1 MRITWVILNLSLHFT
16 GITQADRHPQVVN
29 YAIPVPTPA
38 QAQAQSPIPPPPFN
52 QPQSLSLGSP
62 VAYVQNPIP
71 ESGYR
76 EGPPTYKEG
85 PNLDSYPTV

>member
-1 MRITWVILNLSLHFT
+1 MRITWVILNLSLHFI

-29 YAIPVPTPA
+29 YAIPVPVPT
-38 QAQAQSPIPPPPFN
+38 QAQSPIPSPPFN
-52 QPQSLSLGSP
+52 QPQRLSLEPP

-71 ESGYR
+71 QSGYR

-85 PNLDSYPTV
+85 PNSDSYPIR

>member
-16 GITQADRHPQVVN
+16 EITQADRHPQVVN
-29 YAIPVPTPA
+29 YAIPVPA
-38 QAQAQSPIPPPPFN
+38 QSPAQSPIPFPPFN
-52 QPQSLSLGSP
+52 QPQSLSLGPP

-71 ESGYR
+71 QSGYR

-85 PNLDSYPTV
+85 PNLDSYQIK

>member
-1 MRITWVILNLSLHFT
+1 MRTTWVILNLSLHFI
-16 GITQADRHPQVVN
+16 GIIEAGRHPQVVS
-29 YAIPVPTPA
+29 YSIQPQFQPRPFT
-38 QAQAQSPIPPPPFN
+38 PPPPFN

-71 ESGYR
+71 QSGYR

-85 PNLDSYPTV
+85 PNLDSYPIRQD